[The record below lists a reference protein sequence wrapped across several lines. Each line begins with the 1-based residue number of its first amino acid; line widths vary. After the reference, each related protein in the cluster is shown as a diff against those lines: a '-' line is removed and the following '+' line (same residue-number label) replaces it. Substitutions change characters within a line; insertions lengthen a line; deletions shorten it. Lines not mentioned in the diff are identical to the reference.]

1 MYMRAIVGALE
12 HDDEE
17 HNHRQS
23 HLADVMDFGGFLRLN
38 DVTNFNDFNLSD
50 RPFLPAGPLTTDRPF
65 ISSAGPSKKAKAFG
79 QSPSQGK
86 RADTT
91 PPIDTTTQSTREQ
104 SCPPRV

>member
-38 DVTNFNDFNLSD
+38 DVTKLQSGEELQLS
-50 RPFLPAGPLTTDRPF
+50 T
-65 ISSAGPSKKAKAFG
+65 SA
-79 QSPSQGK
+79 
-86 RADTT
+86 
-91 PPIDTTTQSTREQ
+91 ST
-104 SCPPRV
+104 

>member
-38 DVTNFNDFNLSD
+38 DVTNFNDFND
-50 RPFLPAGPLTTDRPF
+50 LT
-65 ISSAGPSKKAKAFG
+65 
-79 QSPSQGK
+79 
-86 RADTT
+86 
-91 PPIDTTTQSTREQ
+91 ST
-104 SCPPRV
+104 